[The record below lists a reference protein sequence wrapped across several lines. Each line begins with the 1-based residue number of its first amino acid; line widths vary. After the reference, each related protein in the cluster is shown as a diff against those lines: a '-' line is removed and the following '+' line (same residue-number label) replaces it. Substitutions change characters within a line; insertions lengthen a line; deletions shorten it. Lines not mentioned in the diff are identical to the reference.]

1 MQIAIVVFGILTAAA
16 TGLTIIG
23 ANRLSALQAT
33 ETTELRRR
41 LEATEATAVA
51 AKGHLGQRALSATQE
66 HELLQLLTSSGVPT
80 RIPIICS
87 ESSEALIFGRQ
98 LTLLL
103 QNAGWNTEPQPGTA
117 SPAWHGLILTVE
129 DPAEPPRNATLLAQ
143 QLGAY
148 GFPVTVT
155 GRGGAPKVRS
165 VSSSKTLGGPPQKL
179 DLLNLWV
186 GDRPPL

>member
-1 MQIAIVVFGILTAAA
+1 MDSWWNSADAVTRFNTWMQIAIVVFGILTAAA

-23 ANRLSALQAT
+23 ANRLSALQVT

-51 AKGHLGQRALSATQE
+51 AKQHLGQRALSATQE
-66 HELLQLLTSSGVPT
+66 NEQLLQLLTSSGVPA

-117 SPAWHGLILTVE
+117 SPPGT
-129 DPAEPPRNATLLAQ
+129 D
-143 QLGAY
+143 
-148 GFPVTVT
+148 
-155 GRGGAPKVRS
+155 
-165 VSSSKTLGGPPQKL
+165 SS
-179 DLLNLWV
+179 
-186 GDRPPL
+186 